1 MANPCTDIVRL
12 VWCLIGIRKGE
23 YEANFETKARE
34 QQLELMGALE
44 VLVASND
51 SAIALCFVNFVVDR
65 IPTPV
70 LEECVK
76 TTRQR
81 SMKRQEVLLRAL
93 LELYQHMPLRTPT
106 KKLNDLDSLPEIGGS
121 QEVLQ

>member
-1 MANPCTDIVRL
+1 MRL
-12 VWCLIGIRKGE
+12 VWCIIGIRKGE
-23 YEANFETKARE
+23 YEANIETKARE
-34 QQLELMGALE
+34 QQLELIGALK
-44 VLVASND
+44 VLVASNA
-51 SAIALCFVNFVVDR
+51 SAIAWAKKKDALCFVKFVVDS

-93 LELYQHMPLRTPT
+93 LELYQHMPLRTAT
-106 KKLNDLDSLPEIGGS
+106 KELNDLDSLLEFGGS